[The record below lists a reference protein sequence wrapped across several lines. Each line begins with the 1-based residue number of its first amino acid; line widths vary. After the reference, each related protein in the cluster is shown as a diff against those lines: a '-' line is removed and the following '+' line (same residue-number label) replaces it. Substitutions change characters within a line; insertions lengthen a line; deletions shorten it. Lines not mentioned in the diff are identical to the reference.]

1 MKRSKTGKPPDMA
14 GRQKVSFGLNFG
26 FISFSNSL
34 SLSHTLSLALRFSIV
49 DEQSVYN
56 SRKNL
61 APKLIEVFCLPV
73 WVLFLCFVGF
83 CFLFLMGSEGGEE
96 VLKLEKDG
104 KAQREKWL
112 NNCKQLCSIWSA
124 PNHGGSFSLASF
136 E

>member
-1 MKRSKTGKPPDMA
+1 M
-14 GRQKVSFGLNFG
+14 
-26 FISFSNSL
+26 
-34 SLSHTLSLALRFSIV
+34 
-49 DEQSVYN
+49 
-56 SRKNL
+56 
-61 APKLIEVFCLPV
+61 PV

-112 NNCKQLCSIWSA
+112 NNCKQLCSIWSG
-124 PNHGGSFSLASF
+124 PNHGGSFSLVSL